1 MSGQGENIQCDKK
14 FPLTIQKYLLLEL
27 AHLRGVR
34 SIKLLSLPC
43 PPPKKKKKREENH
56 FDPGKGTSPIQVP
69 FAVFLMSYYLFS
81 MRCEVGVTLF
91 LLCVYLYPLEAKV
104 LHSYDNSLLLYVQ
117 HAMLLFLI
125 IRTSWHKYNN
135 DGNGSCMPE
144 LDAMQAKKG

>member
-1 MSGQGENIQCDKK
+1 M
-14 FPLTIQKYLLLEL
+14 
-27 AHLRGVR
+27 
-34 SIKLLSLPC
+34 
-43 PPPKKKKKREENH
+43 PPPKKKGEEND
-56 FDPGKGTSPIQVP
+56 FEAGKSTCPIQVP
-69 FAVFLMSYYLFS
+69 FVVCLMSYYLFS

-104 LHSYDNSLLLYVQ
+104 LHSCDNSLLLYVQ